1 VLLAALPL
9 PGRLSAQVDTAV
21 VERAR
26 AAAESAVA
34 AALAQCTAGVTAV
47 QQAID
52 DPNHKL
58 QGSCQEIGNALQ
70 GGSFEAALGV
80 VPIALDHV
88 RDYVVEQRQD
98 GVRKA
103 LLALGEQ
110 LRTGSRAQQR
120 FEALQELASRVEQL
134 AGLGAADDASSL
146 LSDLA
151 ATAGRVGRSDAL
163 PRAEL
168 ARLQQQLARR
178 RLDDGRR
185 VAAECLLRA
194 QEEMALLRQA
204 FGEIR
209 GELAVADQRDRGV
222 ARFDDAARNIL
233 TALAR
238 VPADERRS
246 TQQELDKLQAEVDT
260 AYRAANA
267 AATVERIRNSWEF
280 TADEFAGWEEE
291 AAEITAAGYV
301 TFDPPSVDRL
311 NLPRTLALLQRVHL
325 WLAFVGQDAD
335 YLRNRDEPPVAAFTR
350 SILER
355 RDRAYAKL
363 LPLARAVVDGM
374 AAIEIGDDTV
384 RGRLQTLAD
393 WDLPMALQNHPEQA
407 ALVARVHALL
417 DAHDRRTL
425 GDEAALLRIREQALA
440 AADGLW
446 SRYQQWLPVQGG
458 FEPTLAQLFVGKMMR
473 LEGVWPR
480 SAEFE
485 HAPGQIV
492 FDLGGQVFVG
502 TLTPAL
508 AAAVTAAHTRLGQAA
523 VGELDREQPCEL
535 LVVVGDEQTC
545 RLLGPK
551 GAEDAMEVPAR
562 ALRVVGLRQGA
573 VFAVAP

>member
-1 VLLAALPL
+1 MLLAALPAS
-9 PGRLSAQVDTAV
+9 GRLSAQVDAAV

-26 AAAESAVA
+26 TAAEAAVA
-34 AALAQCTAGVTAV
+34 TALAQCTAGVTAL
-47 QQAID
+47 QQALD

-58 QGSCQEIGNALQ
+58 QGSCQDISNALL
-70 GGSFEAALGV
+70 GGNFDAALGS
-80 VPIALDHV
+80 VPIALEHV
-88 RDYVVEQRQD
+88 RDYVAAERQD
-98 GVRKA
+98 AVRKA
-103 LLALGEQ
+103 LLGLGEQ

-120 FEALQELASRVEQL
+120 FDALQELASRVEQL
-134 AGLGAADDASSL
+134 AGLGAADDATSL
-146 LSDLA
+146 LVDLA
-151 ATAGRVGRSDAL
+151 ATAVRVGRSDAL

-185 VAAECLLRA
+185 VADESLVRA
-194 QEEMALLRQA
+194 KEELAQLRQA
-204 FGEIR
+204 YAEIR
-209 GELAVADQRDRGV
+209 GEIASADARDRGF
-222 ARFDDAARNIL
+222 ARFDDAARNIA

-238 VPADERRS
+238 VPAADRQS
-246 TQQELDKLQAEVDT
+246 LQQELDKLQAEVD
-260 AYRAANA
+260 ASYRAACA
-267 AATVERIRNSWEF
+267 AATAQRIRDTWEF
-280 TADEFAGWEEE
+280 TADQFAGWEEE

-301 TFDPPSVDRL
+301 TFDPPTVDTL
-311 NLPRTLALLQRVHL
+311 NLPRTIALLQRVHL

-335 YLRNRDEPPVAAFTR
+335 YLRNRDEPAVAAVTR
-350 SILER
+350 SILDRRER
-355 RDRAYAKL
+355 AFAKL

-374 AAIEIGDDTV
+374 AAIEISDDTV

-393 WDLPMALQNHPEQA
+393 WDLPLALQNHPEQA

-425 GDEAALLRIREQALA
+425 GDDAASLRIREQASV
-440 AADGLW
+440 AADALW

-458 FEPTLAQLFVGKMMR
+458 FEPALAQLFVGKLMR
-473 LEGVWPR
+473 LEAVWLR
-480 SAEFE
+480 TAEFE
-485 HAPGQIV
+485 HAPGQVV

-508 AAAVTAAHTRLGQAA
+508 AAAVTAAHTRLGHAP

-551 GAEDAMEVPAR
+551 GTEDAMVVPAR
-562 ALRVVGLRQGA
+562 ALRILGLRQGA